1 MDKEGKFTTE
11 ARDLLIAAIKGD
23 TDALDKLKELPV
35 ADGGG
40 AEIFMTIFFLT
51 MIDNCAWLT
60 EEEKIQ
66 FIEDYFNR
74 LKEEIDEGN

>member
-11 ARDLLIAAIKGD
+11 ARELLIAAIKGD
-23 TDALDKLKELPV
+23 TDALNKLKELPV
-35 ADGGG
+35 ADVDG
-40 AEIFMTIFFLT
+40 AEVFMIIFSLT
-51 MIDNCAWLT
+51 MIDNCVWLT

-74 LKEEIDEGN
+74 LKEEKDEGN